1 MQRFMVT
8 LLIEETMRLAF
19 IQVQITANSQSLHA
33 TLKLLGSGHRYQP
46 ILRTHED
53 NGGRHAL
60 MNPMHEIA
68 AIVWQNYRPPRTLMA
83 VCRAHCVFYK
93 RH

>member
-1 MQRFMVT
+1 MVT

-33 TLKLLGSGHRYQP
+33 TLKLLGSDHRYQP
-46 ILRTHED
+46 ILRTHAD

-60 MNPMHEIA
+60 MNPMHGGKSLPVA
-68 AIVWQNYRPPRTLMA
+68 LHSLMA
-83 VCRAHCVFYK
+83 VTLGSVIVDRVEEHQCVG
-93 RH
+93 